1 MMRYTA
7 LVETRFAGQSA
18 VNPGLQA
25 VVCGMSKTGKGLL
38 PLEDSHPCS

>member
-7 LVETRFAGQSA
+7 LVATRFAGQRA
-18 VNPGLQA
+18 VIPGLQA
-25 VVCGMSKTGKGLL
+25 AVRGMSKTGQGLL